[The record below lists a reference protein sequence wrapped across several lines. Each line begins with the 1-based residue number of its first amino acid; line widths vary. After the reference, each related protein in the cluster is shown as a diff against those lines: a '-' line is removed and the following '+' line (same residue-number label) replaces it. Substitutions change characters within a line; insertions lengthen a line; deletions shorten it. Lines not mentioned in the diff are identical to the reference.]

1 MSTRDKLVELLAT
14 TEEFVSG
21 AELARHL
28 GISRNAV
35 WKHVEVL
42 RGEGW
47 DVETRHAR
55 GYRIVGRPDPMDAD
69 ELTRLL
75 STRWLG
81 RRLVCV
87 PSTGSTSN
95 DVAALAR
102 DGAPEGAVVIADT
115 QTAGRGRLGRTWA
128 SARGVN
134 LYMSVL
140 LRPRVLPAAAP
151 QLSLVAGLAVARAL
165 EGEGLRPRIK
175 WPNDV
180 LLDGR
185 KVCGILTELEAE
197 ADRVAFVVVGIGVN
211 LNSRLEHFP
220 AELHD
225 KATSVFLATG
235 RTVARAAFAAR
246 LLEELERCY
255 GRYIEAGFG
264 VLADDWNARSA
275 LTGRTVTVTGAARDP
290 VVGRCTGIDGDG
302 ALLVSDGS
310 AVQRVLAGD
319 VTIVG
324 GYDA

>member
-1 MSTRDKLVELLAT
+1 VSTRGKLVDLLAT
-14 TEEFVSG
+14 GEEFISG
-21 AELARHL
+21 AELARRL

-55 GYRIVGRPDPMDAD
+55 GYRIVGRPDGMDAD
-69 ELTRLL
+69 AVTKLLATRVF
-75 STRWLG
+75 G
-81 RRLVCV
+81 RRLVCLA
-87 PSTGSTSN
+87 STGSTSN
-95 DVAALAR
+95 DAAALAR
-102 DGAPEGAVVIADT
+102 EGAPEGAAVIADT

-140 LRPRVLPAAAP
+140 LRPNVPPAAAP
-151 QLSLVAGLAVARAL
+151 QLSLVAGLAVARSL
-165 EGEGLRPRIK
+165 EGEGLDPRIK

-211 LNSRLEHFP
+211 LNSRLDHFP
-220 AELHD
+220 PELHD
-225 KATSVFLATG
+225 KATSVLLATG
-235 RTVARAAFAAR
+235 RMVSRAAFTAR
-246 LLEELERCY
+246 LLAELERCY

-275 LTGRTVTVTGAARDP
+275 LTGRTVTVAGAAREA
-290 VVGRCTGIDGDG
+290 VTGRCTGIDADG
-302 ALLVSDGS
+302 ALLVAGG
-310 AVQRVLAGD
+310 AGVHRVLAGD